1 MEAMTPFFLMIHSL
15 EGFEKVC
22 FWLAAFVGFVLS
34 GFILDFLMGRQGF
47 GPYINAV
54 LALAGVFGGLYVRYN
69 YMTPYLRYEPY
80 VSFGLLFAAPVLLVV
95 ILSFLR
101 TRVF

>member
-1 MEAMTPFFLMIHSL
+1 MQAMTPFFLMINGL
-15 EGFEKVC
+15 DGFEKVC

-47 GPYINAV
+47 GPYINSV
-54 LALAGVFGGLYVRYN
+54 LALLGVFGGLYVRYN

-80 VSFGLLFAAPVLLVV
+80 VSFTLLFAAPVLLVV
-95 ILSFLR
+95 VLSFLR